1 MTDGGSLPDDDELLA
16 RLATALDH
24 AEPVPPGVLA
34 AAKGAFTWR
43 TVDAELAAL
52 VYDSDTDRD
61 LAGVRG
67 AELRARALTFEY
79 ADVVVELEVDDEAD
93 GRVVTGQVAP
103 PPLEWIEL
111 HQADRPQPVRLEAD
125 ELGRFR
131 TAPIGAGP
139 FRLLCRFR
147 RSAPFAM
154 LLTEW
159 VVI

>member
-1 MTDGGSLPDDDELLA
+1 MTDGGSALTDDELLA
-16 RLATALDH
+16 VLGAALDQ
-24 AEPVPPGVLA
+24 ADPVPPEVLA
-34 AAKGAFTWR
+34 AARGAYTWR
-43 TVDAELAAL
+43 TIEAELAAL
-52 VYDSDTDRD
+52 VYDSSTDEE

-67 AELRARALTFEY
+67 GALVARALTFEY
-79 ADVVVELEVDDEAD
+79 EDVVVELEVDETTA

-103 PPLEWIEL
+103 APLEWIEL
-111 HQADRPQPVRLEAD
+111 HQAERTEPIRLDVD

-131 TAPIGAGP
+131 TAPLAPGP

-159 VVI
+159 VVT